1 MCGDQHMEIFEVNEG
16 LVLCLKEVDPFVA
29 HVIIYI
35 YEVVKMT
42 LDQVGIHR
50 TSQVHVDEVEMV
62 SSAVS

>member
-1 MCGDQHMEIFEVNEG
+1 MCGDQRMKIFEASKG
-16 LVLCLKEVDPFVA
+16 LVLCQKEVDPFVA

-50 TSQVHVDEVEMV
+50 ASQVHVDEVKRLSSVV
-62 SSAVS
+62 S